1 MISRKNKGRML
12 TPVNGTSASKHA
24 FRWSCQLAKHNH
36 YELIAVYVSEVPME
50 YAVESVQGRSNLM
63 DGEEILRQVEKIAGN
78 EHCKVDASMIA
89 ARNAGPALVLEAENR
104 SVDLLVVGLPFREG
118 VVPVSVGSTADFIL
132 KNAPCQV
139 IVSREP
145 VPHASGLQD

>member
-1 MISRKNKGRML
+1 MISRKNKSRIL
-12 TPVNGTSASKHA
+12 TPVNGTPASKHA
-24 FRWSCQLAKHNH
+24 FRWSCQLAKHSH
-36 YELIAVYVSEVPME
+36 ADLFAVYVSEVPME
-50 YAVESVQGRSNLM
+50 YAVESIRGRSNLM
-63 DGEEILRQVEKIAGN
+63 EGEEILRQVEKIAGS

-89 ARNAGPALVLEAENR
+89 ARNAGPALVLEAQRR
-104 SVDLLVVGLPFREG
+104 SVDLLVVGLPYREG

-145 VPHASGLQD
+145 ALSPSETQD